1 MVLARTATS
10 EMPNAAPVRMASGPG
25 SARYYRTGLDCLRC
39 LAFLLVLAH
48 HTMPRSVT
56 GIFSV
61 QDAVKEFSAAGVCLF
76 FTLSAF
82 LITELLLREMDGTG
96 TIHVRAFY
104 IRRILRIWPLYLAM
118 VVLGVALPHLNHSLP
133 SAKPF
138 ILPYLFMAGNWALAF
153 HGNTRNMFLEPLWS
167 ISVEEQFYLI
177 WPSLFLFWRKRGVII
192 ASLIILPVAW
202 ATDYVLPALHI
213 PKEPAL
219 WCNSFSQF
227 QFFGVGGLL
236 ALYMHRRSLKI
247 TVSLRLLI
255 LATAAGCF
263 FLAAFPFHFQNP
275 LIFTSPGYVVGG
287 YMSIDLGCLL
297 LLVAFL
303 DMNIPSAGRPLIYLG
318 KISYG
323 LYVFHMFI
331 LVMVKHFND
340 RFVHLSP
347 AQQIWLNWSMTVVI
361 AIPVAYLSYEYF
373 EKPFLRIKERYT
385 FVASRAV

>member
-1 MVLARTATS
+1 MPASSFCRSRGRPITS
-10 EMPNAAPVRMASGPG
+10 CP
-25 SARYYRTGLDCLRC
+25 RC
-39 LAFLLVLAH
+39 
-48 HTMPRSVT
+48 
-56 GIFSV
+56 
-61 QDAVKEFSAAGVCLF
+61 
-76 FTLSAF
+76 TL
-82 LITELLLREMDGTG
+82 
-96 TIHVRAFY
+96 
-104 IRRILRIWPLYLAM
+104 
-118 VVLGVALPHLNHSLP
+118 
-133 SAKPF
+133 
-138 ILPYLFMAGNWALAF
+138 
-153 HGNTRNMFLEPLWS
+153 
-167 ISVEEQFYLI
+167 
-177 WPSLFLFWRKRGVII
+177 
-192 ASLIILPVAW
+192 
-202 ATDYVLPALHI
+202 